1 MKYENLQPREKKE
14 KTWKDRRTTE
24 EGKKYEPL
32 WKSSTILPKLS
43 DRLAMESPEGTIVRI
58 QRWTREPYMS

>member
-1 MKYENLQPREKKE
+1 MKICNPEKKRKKLG
-14 KTWKDRRTTE
+14 KTETTE
-24 EGKKYEPL
+24 EGTKYEPL
-32 WKSSTILPKLS
+32 WKSSRILTKLS